1 MTLWF
6 LVSYQ
11 EGFYCIVT
19 SASRGLGVFT
29 FLVKHRS
36 FTKIHSC
43 VFKLRYVGYD
53 SVVQKMEEITTLSK
67 RNLLDLFLAS
77 EKN

>member
-1 MTLWF
+1 MLWF
-6 LVSYQ
+6 LVGYK

-19 SASRGLGVFT
+19 SASRGLDVFT
-29 FLVKHRS
+29 FLIKHRS
-36 FTKIHSC
+36 FTKKRSC
-43 VFKLRYVGYD
+43 VFKLQYVGHD
-53 SVVQKMEEITTLSK
+53 CVVQKMEEITTLSK